1 MKTRIALALGAPLA
15 LPPDTS
21 TPSLDAHAATSETAP
36 AEGSSASAD
45 TSTTEGHLD
54 VTCNVDPAEKFE
66 GQKISDAFSEQ
77 ARTAAGA
84 ATVRV
89 IRPDQPVT
97 MDYRGDRLNIILDA
111 NDMVVDVN
119 CG

>member
-1 MKTRIALALGAPLA
+1 MKTRIALALCTSLA
-15 LPPDTS
+15 LAACSS
-21 TPSLDAHAATSETAP
+21 TPSSDADAATSETAAAEAP
-36 AEGSSASAD
+36 ASGAASS
-45 TSTTEGHLD
+45 EGHLE

-89 IRPDQPVT
+89 IRPNQPVT
-97 MDYRGDRLNIILDA
+97 MDYRGDRLNIILDG